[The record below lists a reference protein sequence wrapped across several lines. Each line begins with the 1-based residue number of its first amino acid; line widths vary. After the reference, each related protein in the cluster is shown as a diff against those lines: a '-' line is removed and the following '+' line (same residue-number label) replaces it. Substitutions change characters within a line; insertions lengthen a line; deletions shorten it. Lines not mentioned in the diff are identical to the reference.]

1 MTSAFLFGRKRINCF
16 EGVKNQHKNSLKR
29 GGNRLLYQKMAK
41 PVLFRM
47 EPERAHH
54 LTIGGLQKAGSIPG
68 MRSLLHGLYGVSACP
83 ELNVSLWGIDFSN
96 PVGLA
101 AGLDKNADA
110 VKGLSSLG
118 FGFMEVGTV
127 TPRPQPGN
135 ESPRLFRLSEDKALI
150 NRMGFNNKGAEQ
162 MAEALAK
169 SGKRS
174 IPVCVNIG
182 KNKTTSNEEAA
193 EDYLSC
199 IRTLYGQADFFTLN
213 ISSPNTADLQ
223 NLQHGEALRQLLT
236 SVTHELDKESKNFN
250 GKTKPVLVKIS
261 PDLTDAELESIA
273 ETVLM
278 SGVSGIIAN
287 NTTTRREG
295 LTNQNAKE
303 AGGLSGTPLTQ
314 RSNEV
319 VRRLYKITQ
328 GRIPIIGSGGIFT
341 ADDAY
346 ERIRSGASMVEIFT
360 VLIYEGP
367 GILRKINEGIVQ
379 RMRSDGFTSI
389 SQAVGTAQ

>member
-1 MTSAFLFGRKRINCF
+1 M
-16 EGVKNQHKNSLKR
+16 
-29 GGNRLLYQKMAK
+29 LYQRVAK

-47 EPERAHH
+47 EPEQAHH
-54 LTIGGLQKAGSIPG
+54 LTIGGLQKAGAIPG
-68 MRSLLHGLYGVSACP
+68 IRSLLHGLYGVPACP
-83 ELNVSLWGIDFSN
+83 ELHVSLWGIDFPN

-127 TPRPQPGN
+127 TPQPQPGN

-150 NRMGFNNKGAEQ
+150 NRMGFNNKGAEH

-169 SGKRS
+169 AGKRR

-199 IRTLYGQADFFTLN
+199 IRTLYGHADFFALN
-213 ISSPNTADLQ
+213 ISSPNTANLQ
-223 NLQHGEALRQLLT
+223 NLQHGEALRGLLT
-236 SVTHELDKESKNFN
+236 AVTDEIDKERQIVN
-250 GKTKPVLVKIS
+250 GEAKPVLVKIS
-261 PDLTDAELESIA
+261 PDLTDVELEAIA
-273 ETVLM
+273 ETVLA
-278 SGVSGIIAN
+278 SKVSGIIAN
-287 NTTTRREG
+287 NTTTNREG
-295 LTNQNAKE
+295 LIHPNAKQV
-303 AGGLSGTPLTQ
+303 GGLSGSPMTK

-319 VRRLYKITQ
+319 VHRLYKMTK

-346 ERIRSGASMVEIFT
+346 ERIRSGASLVEIFT

-367 GILRKINEGIVQ
+367 EVLRTINEGIVK
-379 RMRSDGFTSI
+379 RMRLDGFTSI